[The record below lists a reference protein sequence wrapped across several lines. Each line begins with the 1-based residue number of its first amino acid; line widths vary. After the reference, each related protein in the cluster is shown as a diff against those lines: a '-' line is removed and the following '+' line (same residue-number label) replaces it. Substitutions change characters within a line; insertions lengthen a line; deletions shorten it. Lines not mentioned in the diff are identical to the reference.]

1 MKNPISRLLN
11 HLTKNPAEQKN
22 VMRWGGCSILR
33 HASIPLYANEVH
45 QAWCYNLGLQTNQMA
60 WLGLPTTIIHHIMM
74 VFSCMLTDRITNRRR
89 ALVFLTACTCLGALG
104 YFLMAIGPA
113 SFRTM
118 PANGFLQRGAYLVL
132 IWLGFNILGTIV
144 SPFYGPVS
152 AAVECRSIHNSIRGR
167 QWSIFGM
174 ISGVVG
180 LLLGAV
186 GTLILRYVPYPFNF
200 AICFGLSVLMILGAT
215 WFISGIAELPELAGE
230 PVPAAKK
237 TSFIDDLK
245 KIFGLR
251 VFWILMP
258 ANLLRG
264 LGDGAGGYLT
274 YVAFKHMDLGNE
286 FAGYTMLL
294 TNIALFISYLIIM
307 TTIDRFGAG
316 KVLPAT
322 EILLVIGLIGA
333 VVTTNPIVFLGFYLL
348 WRTMQQLEAS
358 AIPLAHYAIVP
369 TAVMGNFSAI
379 RLAMLTLTASISGT
393 AVGFCL
399 AHFAPLTVFAFC
411 AILKLMAGAGYCYG
425 LLAVKKND

>member
-1 MKNPISRLLN
+1 MLKNLLN
-11 HLTKNPAEQKN
+11 RLTKDPAEQRN

-74 VFSCMLTDRITNRRR
+74 VFSCALTDRITNRRR

-104 YFLMAIGPA
+104 YFIMAMGPA
-113 SFRTM
+113 SFRVM
-118 PANGFLQRGAYLVL
+118 PMLAI
-132 IWLGFNILGTIV
+132 IWLGFNLLGTIV
-144 SPFYGPVS
+144 APFYGPVS
-152 AAVECRSIHNSIRGR
+152 AAVECRAIHNSIRGR

-180 LLLGAV
+180 LAFGAV
-186 GTLILRYVPYPFNF
+186 GTVVLRYVPYPYNF

-215 WFISGIAELPELAGE
+215 WIISGVTELPELAGE
-230 PVPAAKK
+230 TAPAQKK
-237 TSFIDDLK
+237 TSVLEDLK
-245 KIFGLR
+245 KIFRLR

-258 ANLLRG
+258 ANFLRG
-264 LGDGAGGYLT
+264 MGDGAGGYLT
-274 YVAFKHMDLGNE
+274 YVAFKHMSLGNE
-286 FAGYTMLL
+286 FAGYTMIL
-294 TNIALFISYLIIM
+294 TNIALFLSYLIIM

-322 EILLVIGLIGA
+322 EILLVVGLMGA
-333 VVTTNPIVFLGFYLL
+333 VITTNPYVFLAFYLL

-369 TAVMGNFSAI
+369 TEVMGNFSGL
-379 RLAMLTLTASISGT
+379 RLAMLTLTVSISST
-393 AVGFCL
+393 ATGFCL

-411 AILKLMAGAGYCYG
+411 AVLKLMAGAGYCYG
-425 LLAVKKND
+425 LLSVKKEDAAAKAA

>member
-11 HLTKNPAEQKN
+11 HLTKDPAEQKN
-22 VMRWGGCSILR
+22 VMHWGGCSILR
-33 HASIPLYANEVH
+33 HASIPLYTSEVH
-45 QAWCYNLGLQTNQMA
+45 QAWCVRLGLGTDQMA
-60 WLGLPTTIIHHIMM
+60 MLGLPVTIIHHIMM

-89 ALVFLTACTCLGALG
+89 ALVFLTACGCLGALG

-118 PANGFLQRGAYLVL
+118 PANGLLQRGAYLVL

-152 AAVECRSIHNSIRGR
+152 AAVECRAIHNSIRGR

-174 ISGVVG
+174 ISGAVG
-180 LLLGAV
+180 LLLSAG
-186 GTLILRYVPYPFNF
+186 GTAILRYIPYPLNF
-200 AICFGLSVLMILGAT
+200 AACFGLSVLLILCAA
-215 WFISGIAELPELAGE
+215 WIISGITELPDLAGE
-230 PVPAAKK
+230 TAPAAKK
-237 TSFIDDLK
+237 TSFVDDLK
-245 KIFGLR
+245 KIFRLR

-258 ANLLRG
+258 ANFLRG

-274 YVAFKHMDLGNE
+274 YVAIKNMNLGDDY
-286 FAGYTMLL
+286 AGYTMLL
-294 TNIALFISYLIIM
+294 TNIALFLSYLIIM

-333 VVTTNPIVFLGFYLL
+333 VVTTNPIVFLAFYLL

-369 TAVMGNFSAI
+369 NEVMGNFSAI
-379 RLAMLTLTASISGT
+379 RLGMLTLTVTISST

-399 AHFAPLTVFAFC
+399 AHFAPLTVFIVC
-411 AILKLMAGAGYCYG
+411 AVLKLMAGAGYCYG
-425 LLAVKKND
+425 LLAVKKNA